1 MSFKTRLIFCLAL
14 LVAQFSADRAR
25 AIDAVPS
32 MDSIVFTG
40 RWDLRAAQR
49 AITVSGGSYLRAQFS
64 GPSVSA
70 QFDLAVN
77 QVPLPTI
84 AWAIDEGAWQ
94 ESEVAPVV
102 KLAAGLADGPH
113 TVWLMVRGIDEHQS
127 RWTPPLVGS
136 VTFLGL
142 DLAPGSKML
151 PPLKPWVEPELKLE
165 FLGDSITEGVLV
177 QAKGLGPGKT
187 SWAWQTDAL
196 HSYAC
201 RTAMAMN
208 AAWRQV
214 GFGATGLVHG
224 GSGGSKGALDS
235 FNYFYADCPR
245 DDWQP
250 DVVVVNQ
257 GTNDR
262 KLPPDQYLAL
272 YARYLGL
279 IRQAYPKAK
288 IAALRPFNGSQEAGI
303 REAVAEAWAKGDNA
317 VYYVD
322 TAGWYAGPLH
332 PLAAA
337 SVGIAEKLAAA
348 LKGEVLSPPAAIAT
362 YREEKNWAQ
371 LPAGVKWGMMTAVD
385 IDSKGT
391 IYTFQRSEG
400 GKVMAFDSS
409 GKWLRTWGQGMFPS
423 AHGLRIDAKDNVW
436 VTDRKLQQV
445 LKFSPDGQLLLALG
459 QKGVEGDNN
468 SMEALNG
475 PSDVAFAKNG
485 DIFVSDGESS
495 NTRVVKFSAKGKCL
509 TYWGTKGSAP
519 GQMEIP
525 HSIVMDSKG
534 RLYVANRGNKRVEIF
549 DQSGGYMGV
558 MKTVGTP
565 YGLFMTKDDVLYTTD
580 GTAEKEDLTAID
592 LKTSQVLAHFAGLE
606 GPHMLAVDGS
616 GAVYVAET
624 QGNTIKKLVRTSSP

>member
-1 MSFKTRLIFCLAL
+1 MPSNTRLVFCLAL
-14 LVAQFSADRAR
+14 IAAQFSAHPVRA
-25 AIDAVPS
+25 ADAVPN
-32 MDSIVFTG
+32 MASIVFTG
-40 RWDLRAAQR
+40 RWDLRAPQR
-49 AITVSGGSYLRAQFS
+49 AITVNSGSYLRANFS
-64 GPSVSA
+64 GTAVSA
-70 QFDLAVN
+70 QFDLSLN

-102 KLAAGLADGPH
+102 KLAGALKAGPH
-113 TVWLMVRGIDEHQS
+113 TVWLMIRGIDEHQS

-142 DLAPGSKML
+142 DLPPDGNML
-151 PPLKPWVEPELKLE
+151 PPLKSWVEPKLKLE

-187 SWAWQTDAL
+187 SWAWQSDAL

-201 RTAMAMN
+201 RTAMALN

-214 GFGATGLVHG
+214 GFGATGLVRG
-224 GSGGSKGALDS
+224 GSGGAVGALDS
-235 FNYFYADCPR
+235 FNYFYRDCPR

-262 KLPPDQYLAL
+262 KMPPDQYLPL
-272 YARYLGL
+272 YLRYLGL

-288 IAALRPFNGSQEAGI
+288 IVALRPFIGGQQASI
-303 REAVAEAWAKGDNA
+303 REAVAEARAKGDEA
-317 VYYVD
+317 IYYVD

-337 SVGIAEKLAAA
+337 SVGIADKLAAA
-348 LKGEVLSPPAAIAT
+348 LKSEVLSPPAAVAT
-362 YREEKNWAQ
+362 YQVVKNWAQ
-371 LPAGVKWGMMTAVD
+371 LPPGVKWGLMTAVD

-391 IYTFQRSEG
+391 IYTFQRSGG
-400 GKVMAFDSS
+400 GKVMVFDAS
-409 GKWLRTWGQGMFPS
+409 GKWLRTWGEGMFPS
-423 AHGLRIDAKDNVW
+423 AHGLRVDAQDNVW
-436 VTDRKLQQV
+436 ITDRKLQQV

-459 QKGVEGDNN
+459 QKGVAGDNN

-475 PSDVAFAKNG
+475 PSDVVFAKNG
-485 DIFVSDGESS
+485 DIFVSDGEGS
-495 NTRVVKFSAKGKCL
+495 NTRIVKFSPEGKWL
-509 TYWGTKGSAP
+509 KIWGTKGSGP
-519 GQMEIP
+519 GQLVVP

-534 RLYVANRGNKRVEIF
+534 LLYVANRSNQRIEIF
-549 DQSGGYMGV
+549 DQSGAYVGV
-558 MKTVGTP
+558 MKAVGTP

-580 GTAEKEDLTAID
+580 GSAEKQDLTVID
-592 LKTSQVLAHFAGLE
+592 LKTQQVLAHCGGLA
-606 GPHMLAVDGS
+606 GPHMLAVDAS

-624 QGNTIKKLVRTSSP
+624 QGTGIKKLVRTLAP